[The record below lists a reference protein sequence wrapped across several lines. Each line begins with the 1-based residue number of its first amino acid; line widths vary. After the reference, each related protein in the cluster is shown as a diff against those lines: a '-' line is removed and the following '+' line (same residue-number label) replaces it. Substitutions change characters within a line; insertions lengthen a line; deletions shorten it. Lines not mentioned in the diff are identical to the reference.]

1 MSELS
6 WIELSAPSLVE
17 RARRRKAFYEQWV
30 VEYDALSWWGRFLKR
45 QRDFVV
51 PSTMRQWAE
60 ASIDD
65 HIEFCQNKS
74 AW

>member
-6 WIELSAPSLVE
+6 WIELSAPALVE

-30 VEYDALSWWGRFLKR
+30 TEYDALGWWGRVLKR
-45 QRDFVV
+45 NRDFVV
-51 PSTMRQWAE
+51 PSIMRQWAE
-60 ASIDD
+60 APIDD
-65 HIEFCQNKS
+65 HIEFCQNKN